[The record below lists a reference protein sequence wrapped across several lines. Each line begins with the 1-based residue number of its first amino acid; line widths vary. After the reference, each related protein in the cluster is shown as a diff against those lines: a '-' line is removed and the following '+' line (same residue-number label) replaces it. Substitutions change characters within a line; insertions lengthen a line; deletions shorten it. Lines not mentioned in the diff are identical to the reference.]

1 MNRLISKTFTDES
14 GMKIEQTASP
24 LSDVE
29 ILPVRDGYD
38 RWAEIY
44 DEEDNP
50 LIVLEEPRV
59 TELLGEVR
67 GLRIADIGC
76 GTGRHALR
84 LAAAGAI
91 VTGVDFSEVML
102 KRARDKPGAHLIR
115 FEQHDLGEALPFE
128 TASFDRVLCCLVAE
142 HMEDLSGFFRELNR
156 VCRSSGF
163 LVMTAMHPAMMLRG
177 VQARFRDPRTGREV
191 RPRSRAHQVSDYVMA
206 VARSGLIL
214 EAMSEHSVDHTL
226 ACRSPRGRKYLGWP
240 LLLAM
245 RLAKSPSTI
254 PPHEPDTPATILAGT
269 SGSRAADSRTVI

>member
-1 MNRLISKTFTDES
+1 ME
-14 GMKIEQTASP
+14 IEQMTSP

-50 LIVLEEPRV
+50 LIALEEPRV
-59 TELLGEVR
+59 AELLGEVR

-76 GTGRHALR
+76 GTGRHALP

-91 VTGVDFSEVML
+91 VTGVDFSDVML
-102 KRARDKPGAHLIR
+102 KRAQDKPGAHTIR
-115 FEQHDLGEALPFE
+115 FERHDLAEALPFE
-128 TASFDRVLCCLVAE
+128 TAAFDRVLCCLVAE
-142 HMEDLSGFFRELNR
+142 HLEDLTGFFQELNR
-156 VCRSSGF
+156 ICHPSGF
-163 LVMTAMHPAMMLRG
+163 LVITAMHPAMMLRG

-206 VARSGLIL
+206 AARSGLHF
-214 EAMSEHSVDHTL
+214 EAMSEHSIDHPL
-226 ACRSPRGRKYLGWP
+226 ASRSPRGRKYLGWP

-245 RLAKSPSTI
+245 RLAKSPSMIRPT
-254 PPHEPDTPATILAGT
+254 
-269 SGSRAADSRTVI
+269 